1 MSLTSC
7 GHHANE
13 TIFTLTNLFIGQQ
26 VAVFTP
32 PPHMHTLRKI
42 LPMVENNKKT
52 HGIIFNV
59 DEGLYEVKHKCTEL
73 SMSRSQQ
80 YFVLLSNWR
89 IKNMH
94 A

>member
-1 MSLTSC
+1 
-7 GHHANE
+7 
-13 TIFTLTNLFIGQQ
+13 
-26 VAVFTP
+26 
-32 PPHMHTLRKI
+32 MHTLRKI

-89 IKNMH
+89 IKNTCMH
-94 A
+94 KVTPDTSIYEDFL